1 MKFINDVN
9 MTRPMSRDPQQKKGY
24 GSPKVKGLKL
34 LRFLCF
40 SFVLAASVTSCR
52 TDAQQNGIHLLMT
65 KREEVKIDGSKCF
78 FFFFLTCRN
87 LVSPSSPFLP
97 PLPPTPHHHPKKPV
111 ITKALHS
118 QSRPVTQLNVRLIN
132 NSAMEYN
139 HFLH

>member
-1 MKFINDVN
+1 

-24 GSPKVKGLKL
+24 GSPKVKDLKL

-40 SFVLAASVTSCR
+40 SFVLASSVTSCR

-78 FFFFLTCRN
+78 FFFFFN
-87 LVSPSSPFLP
+87 LPEFSLPLFPFP
-97 PLPPTPHHHPKKPV
+97 PPPTPHHHPKKPV